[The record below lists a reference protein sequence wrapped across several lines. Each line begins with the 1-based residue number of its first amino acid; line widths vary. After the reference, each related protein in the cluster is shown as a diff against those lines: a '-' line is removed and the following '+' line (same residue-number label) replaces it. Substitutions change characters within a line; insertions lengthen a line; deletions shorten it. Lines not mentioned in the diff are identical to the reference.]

1 MSTETAHLTV
11 EDILDIEQALAPD
24 LQLARLVDVVN
35 QQAPGTVAVDLTL
48 IMSGQTVG
56 GTLIPARQW
65 RQELRDE
72 LARTLP
78 GDVGTGVGEATSSSR
93 PAAVSITSF
102 LHLKDACVPAHDGV
116 LPIGNTRARLNEVS
130 AWSLR
135 SLGR

>member
-1 MSTETAHLTV
+1 MF
-11 EDILDIEQALAPD
+11 
-24 LQLARLVDVVN
+24 
-35 QQAPGTVAVDLTL
+35 L
-48 IMSGQTVG
+48 ITSMPVG

-78 GDVGTGVGEATSSSR
+78 DDMGTGAGDATSSSR
-93 PAAVSITSF
+93 LAAVSITSF
-102 LHLKDACVPAHDGV
+102 LHLKDACVPSHDGV